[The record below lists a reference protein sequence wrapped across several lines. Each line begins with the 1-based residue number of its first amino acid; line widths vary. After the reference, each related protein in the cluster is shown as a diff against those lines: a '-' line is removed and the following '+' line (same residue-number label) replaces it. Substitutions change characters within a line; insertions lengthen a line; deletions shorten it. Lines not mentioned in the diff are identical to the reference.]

1 MEEMI
6 PELEDLEKKGY
17 FSNSEI
23 KQVVQKRQDFEYLLK
38 RRTALKTDYYRQV
51 KTRDRLKPPYLFL
64 HTGVMNAYNIRNLC
78 SML

>member
-51 KTRDRLKPPYLFL
+51 LKQRITKAWFTRYRVK
-64 HTGVMNAYNIRNLC
+64 HTSILC
-78 SML
+78 FRVSLALG

>member
-51 KTRDRLKPPYLFL
+51 PE
-64 HTGVMNAYNIRNLC
+64 H
-78 SML
+78 S